1 MDNIL
6 FQSYIVEERSYASF
20 IKREIHNL
28 VRPHFT
34 EKRTGEIDIVV
45 SEMISNL
52 IKHAVRGELLYRL
65 SKEKDTPVFEVICI
79 DNGVGI
85 KDINHSMKDGISS
98 KSTLGH
104 GIGSILRLSNF
115 SQIYSQPDWGTIV
128 YSKFHI
134 SLELNKINQDTTLVR
149 CINVAK
155 PGEKVSGDGGSIRY
169 ANNKTLVLLG
179 DGLGHGEFAKEA
191 VDTAIDAFNNSNCSD
206 PSDIIR
212 EMHIAVKKTRGLVAS
227 IGILDHQTKKW
238 QVSGIGNIAVRL
250 QRGLEYKN
258 YSSYNGII
266 GLNIPKRIDNNDY
279 EMEKFQQFILCS
291 DGIKTRWD
299 LMHYPSILK
308 YDPMLLA
315 AAIYKDQA
323 RRTDD
328 MTVMIVKVL

>member
-6 FQSYIVEERSYASF
+6 FQSYIIEERSYASF

-34 EKRTGEIDIVV
+34 EQRTGEIDIVV

-52 IKHAVRGELLYRL
+52 IKHAKRGELLYRL
-65 SKEKDTPVFEVICI
+65 SIEEDEPVFDVICI
-79 DNGVGI
+79 DNGAGI
-85 KDINHSMKDGISS
+85 KDLNHSMKDGISS

-104 GIGSILRLSNF
+104 GIGAIMRLSNF

-128 YSKFHI
+128 YARFYI
-134 SLELNKINQDTTLVR
+134 SLETTKMYKGNTMMR

-155 PGEKVSGDGGSIRY
+155 PGEKVSGDGGTIRHVGD
-169 ANNKTLVLLG
+169 KTLVMLG

-191 VDTAIDAFNNSNCSD
+191 VDAALETFNNSNCSE

-212 EMHIAVKKTRGLVAS
+212 EVHISVKKTRGLVGTIA
-227 IGILDHQTKKW
+227 ILDHKTKQW
-238 QVSGIGNIAVRL
+238 QISGIGNIAARL

-266 GLNIPKRIDNNDY
+266 GLNIPGRIENNMY
-279 EMEKFQQFILCS
+279 EMEKFQQLILCS

-299 LMHYPSILK
+299 VIHYPSILK

-315 AAIYKDQA
+315 AAIYKDHA

-328 MTVMIVKVL
+328 MTILIVKVL

>member
-6 FQSYIVEERSYASF
+6 FQSYTIEERSYASF

-34 EKRTGEIDIVV
+34 EQRTGEIDIIV
-45 SEMISNL
+45 SELISNL
-52 IKHAVRGELLYRL
+52 LKYAGRGELLYRL
-65 SKEKDTPVFEVICI
+65 SREEDEPVFEVLCL
-79 DNGVGI
+79 DSGPGI
-85 KDINHSMKDGISS
+85 KDIGHSMKDGISS

-104 GIGSILRLSNF
+104 GIGSIQRLSNF
-115 SQIYSQPDWGTIV
+115 SQIYSLPDWGTIV
-128 YSKFHI
+128 YARCYASV
-134 SLELNKINQDTTLVR
+134 EYNRTLQANTLTR

-155 PGEKVSGDGGSIRY
+155 PGEQVCGDGAAIRELKD
-169 ANNKTLVLLG
+169 KTLIFLG

-191 VDTAIDAFNNSNCSD
+191 VDKAIETFNKTNQAA
-206 PSDIIR
+206 PADIIR
-212 EMHIAVKKTRGLVAS
+212 EMHIVVKKTRGLVAT
-227 IGILDHQTKKW
+227 IGILDHSSKQW
-238 QVSGIGNIAVRL
+238 HISGIGNISTRL

-266 GLNIPKRIDNNDY
+266 GMNIPGRIENNVY
-279 EMEKFQQFILCS
+279 QMEKFQQLILCS

-299 LMHYPSILK
+299 LLHYPAILK

-315 AAIYKDQA
+315 AALYKDQA

-328 MTVMIVKVL
+328 MTILIVKVV

>member
-34 EKRTGEIDIVV
+34 EQRTGEIDIVV

-52 IKHAVRGELLYRL
+52 IKHAKRGELLYRL
-65 SKEKDTPVFEVICI
+65 CVEDDEPVFDVLCI
-79 DNGVGI
+79 DNGTGI
-85 KDINHSMKDGISS
+85 KDLSHSMKDGISS

-104 GIGSILRLSNF
+104 GIGSIMRMSNF
-115 SQIYSQPDWGTIV
+115 SQIYTQPDWGTIV
-128 YSKFHI
+128 YSRFYGL
-134 SLELNKINQDTTLVR
+134 LEANKINKGNTLMR

-155 PGEKVSGDGGSIRY
+155 PGEKVSGDGGTLRRVGE
-169 ANNKTLVLLG
+169 KTLVLLG

-191 VDTAIDAFNNSNCSD
+191 IDAAIETFDKSNSSE
-206 PSDIIR
+206 PSEIIR
-212 EMHIAVKKTRGLVAS
+212 EIHAAVKKTRGLVGTVA
-227 IGILDHQTKKW
+227 ILDHQTKEW
-238 QVSGIGNIAVRL
+238 QISGIGNIAARL
-250 QRGLEYKN
+250 QNGLEYKN

-266 GLNIPKRIDNNDY
+266 GLNIPGRIENNRY
-279 EMEKFQQFILCS
+279 EMEKFQQLILCS

-299 LMHYPSILK
+299 LIHYPTILK

-315 AAIYKDQA
+315 AAIYKDHA

-328 MTVMIVKVL
+328 MTILIVKV

>member
-34 EKRTGEIDIVV
+34 EQRTGEIDIVA

-52 IKHAVRGELLYRL
+52 IKHATRGEILYRL
-65 SKEKDTPVFEVICI
+65 NIEEDEPIFDLICI
-79 DNGVGI
+79 DNGTGI
-85 KDINHSMKDGISS
+85 KDISHSMKDGISS

-104 GIGSILRLSNF
+104 GIGSIMRLSNF
-115 SQIYSQPDWGTIV
+115 SQIYTLPDWGTIL
-128 YSKFHI
+128 YSRFNR
-134 SLELNKINQDTTLVR
+134 SLEFNPTRKNDTLVR

-155 PGEKVSGDGGSIRY
+155 PGEKVSGDGTAIRQVG
-169 ANNKTLVLLG
+169 NKTLVFLG

-191 VDTAIDAFNNSNCSD
+191 VDAAINTFNNSNSSE

-212 EMHIAVKKTRGLVAS
+212 EMHVAVKKTRGLVGA
-227 IGILDHQTKKW
+227 IGILDHGSKQW
-238 QVSGIGNIAVRL
+238 QISGVGNIAVRL

-266 GLNIPKRIDNNDY
+266 GLNIPGRIENNCY
-279 EMEKFQQFILCS
+279 EMEKFQQLILCS

-299 LMHYPSILK
+299 MIHYPSILK

-315 AAIYKDQA
+315 AAIYKDHA

-328 MTVMIVKVL
+328 MTILIAKVL